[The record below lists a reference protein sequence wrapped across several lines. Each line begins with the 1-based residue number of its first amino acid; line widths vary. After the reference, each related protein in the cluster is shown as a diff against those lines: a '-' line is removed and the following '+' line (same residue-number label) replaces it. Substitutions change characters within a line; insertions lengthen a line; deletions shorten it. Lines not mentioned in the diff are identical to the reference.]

1 MMACAPF
8 FIAAVTANE
17 MGVTKRVTEM
27 REEVNVQ
34 PEALVHQNSIGM
46 TLVKQNIFLAQ
57 AGIQLTPSLSKPII
71 RVYDR

>member
-1 MMACAPF
+1 MACAPF
-8 FIAAVTANE
+8 FIAAAAANE

-34 PEALVHQNSIGM
+34 PEAPVHQNSIRM

-57 AGIQLTPSLSKPII
+57 AGIQLTPSFRKPII